1 MVAAGTMAT
10 ICLEAGLCQHAMLIL
25 PVFLASIGGIAA
37 SAIKMR
43 GRPGARVTEIQSL
56 PNRG

>member
-10 ICLEAGLCQHAMLIL
+10 VCLEAGRCQEAMFIL
-25 PVFLASIGGIAA
+25 PIFLAGIGGIAA

-43 GRPGARVTEIQSL
+43 G
-56 PNRG
+56 

>member
-10 ICLEAGLCQHAMLIL
+10 ICLEAGSCHDAMLVL
-25 PVFLASIGGIAA
+25 PVFLAGIGGIVT

-43 GRPGARVTEIQSL
+43 A
-56 PNRG
+56 

>member
-1 MVAAGTMAT
+1 VYPLLASVSVVVMVAAGTMAT
-10 ICLEAGLCQHAMLIL
+10 ICLEAGMCQDAMLIL

-43 GRPGARVTEIQSL
+43 G
-56 PNRG
+56 